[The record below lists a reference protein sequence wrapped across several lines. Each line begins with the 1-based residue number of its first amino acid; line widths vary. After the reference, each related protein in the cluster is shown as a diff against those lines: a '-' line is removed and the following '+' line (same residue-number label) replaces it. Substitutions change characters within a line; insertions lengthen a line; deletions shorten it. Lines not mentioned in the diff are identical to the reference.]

1 MSNWLIF
8 GLLTSY
14 IFIAYVLIKWG
25 NIRCT
30 GVTPLKTPVFMAI
43 LFTSG
48 WEVGVIMLPMIDFP
62 RYEDFINYPE
72 YSFTNPLAMEFA
84 SMGFAIWSGY
94 FITCFYFCVI
104 EPKVRFFKIPLV
116 NFINTVVIVIT
127 CSFTIYLFLSNLPI
141 YAPELGDGKNLNAIF
156 YLIVLLVILTAVYSS
171 TKIKYV
177 KILSMSSTILFFL
190 LIFGM
195 WIASFT
201 IEKVAFTEIFTSLNL
216 MSNYFVNLNEF
227 LLPIN
232 LYHEFYLY
240 WWFSWYIMI
249 GQFLARFVSGIKTYQ
264 LFLMII
270 IIPSIPLGLWFSVIF
285 IYYQNEISMVG
296 AYNLCMV
303 FVGTLFVINSLDS
316 LIRLY
321 TDNINLTPKRLGRK
335 KYIVLN
341 VASLC
346 ALTLMYTIDFLEI
359 EWIGAIVVALFAAC
373 LIYIFATKFNIV
385 RQIDSSPIENEL
397 NYKKV
402 EPIS

>member
-8 GLLTSY
+8 GLLASY

-201 IEKVAFTEIFTSLNL
+201 IEKVAVTEIFTSLNL

-264 LFLMII
+264 LFLMILI
-270 IIPSIPLGLWFSVIF
+270 ISFDPIRAL
-285 IYYQNEISMVG
+285 
-296 AYNLCMV
+296 V
-303 FVGTLFVINSLDS
+303 FC
-316 LIRLY
+316 
-321 TDNINLTPKRLGRK
+321 NIHLLSK
-335 KYIVLN
+335 
-341 VASLC
+341 
-346 ALTLMYTIDFLEI
+346 
-359 EWIGAIVVALFAAC
+359 
-373 LIYIFATKFNIV
+373 
-385 RQIDSSPIENEL
+385 
-397 NYKKV
+397 
-402 EPIS
+402 